1 MTNIKKKTPRVVTTE
16 DLDKLG
22 SRLDSK
28 ISKIEAK
35 MATKDDLKKFA
46 TKDDL
51 KKFATKDDL
60 KKFATKDDLKQQIR
74 LSEDRTSE
82 NFDIKLEEKFT
93 KYTDKVT
100 RGLDQV
106 MGELSSIREENT
118 ARNARD
124 KRVDQR
130 LDRLEDHMELSKF
143 AD

>member
-35 MATKDDLKKFA
+35 M
-46 TKDDL
+46 
-51 KKFATKDDL
+51 ATKDDL